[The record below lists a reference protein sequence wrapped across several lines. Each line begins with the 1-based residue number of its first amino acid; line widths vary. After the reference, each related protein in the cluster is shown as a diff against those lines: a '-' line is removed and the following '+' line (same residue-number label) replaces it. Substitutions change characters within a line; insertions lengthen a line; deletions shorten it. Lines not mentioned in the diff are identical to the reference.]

1 MTFAIMESSSKFRA
15 ISHDVLQQNGVTVT
29 CGTNFQ
35 SYKRMVHKERGH
47 QMMALPFEP
56 DVLQQDGCKAFW
68 MIARDSAGALIHTQ
82 AARLVEIGNRSFP
95 DFMVKGFRAFPPPLP
110 DLDPD
115 RSRYRP
121 SPGAKHISGR
131 VVYHG
136 DVWMGDTE
144 RQFRGSG
151 LSTVLARMALHE
163 IMQTYL
169 PDYIF
174 GLMARTVACKGFAER
189 MGYMHNEPGAVTWY
203 RQGQDAPLEGYLSYL
218 SREDT
223 EYVLSMPLPFVAP
236 ERARAA

>member
-1 MTFAIMESSSKFRA
+1 MTFAIMESGPKFRA
-15 ISHDVLQQNGVTVT
+15 ISHDILYQNGVSVR
-29 CGTNFQ
+29 CGTDF
-35 SYKRMVHKERGH
+35 SAYKKMMQKERAH

-56 DVLQQDGCKAFW
+56 EVLEKDDCGAFW
-68 MIARDSAGALIHTQ
+68 MIARDAMGGLIHTQ
-82 AARLVEIGNRSFP
+82 AARLVDLEGKTFP
-95 DFMVKGFRAFPPPLP
+95 EYMTKGFRAFPPPLP

-121 SPGAKHISGR
+121 SPGARHICGR

-136 DVWMGDTE
+136 DVWMGGAP
-144 RQFRGSG
+144 QQYRGTG
-151 LSTVLARMALHE
+151 LSTVLARMALQE
-163 IMQTYL
+163 MMETFS

-203 RQGQDAPLEGYLSYL
+203 REGQDAALEGYLSYL

-223 EYVLSMPLPFVAP
+223 EYVLSMPLPDVQP
-236 ERARAA
+236 VARAA